1 MPEGLVKLTAMLGLL
16 GFFFGAALAGYLPI

>member
-1 MPEGLVKLTAMLGLL
+1 MPEGLVKLMMLGLL